1 MDWKEKKRL
10 RTCIDRH
17 PEMIG
22 TDCSYSCFVKNLNL
36 TRYGSKSKR
45 DRQLANLAEYINFE
59 VLENGKIRLLT
70 DDMVRNSEAESVD
83 EKFMNVKAFYNEER
97 GKSSKK
103 PKIEFRSIVRTSMM
117 GLLKDKLYHC
127 GDIVYRTGYEDIAS
141 ELGFYNPVYK
151 LVRRSYIKA
160 TRIIN
165 GIEGRPKNF
174 FGRQIKRAVDAIG
187 GSYAGYI
194 TRTLEGLEKE
204 GYIKF
209 STGYWGYKRE
219 LYTNALSLVML
230 TKEEEEFCATEGVK
244 IVCGQMGLEGYGK
257 VKQLNKEEE
266 FYKRLSDLLEVKF
279 GLVYVRKQ
287 VEIKLTKK
295 GEEVLGSISWGDSE
309 RKWLNKQFVAGLK
322 ENGERYYAQH
332 TEEKGDESN
341 FNLLL
346 EVLVKREK
354 KGDREE
360 LKTIR
365 KALYEGLGK

>member
-22 TDCSYSCFVKNLNL
+22 TNCSYSCFVKNLNL

-45 DRQLANLAEYINFE
+45 DRQLANLAKYINFE

-70 DDMVRNSEAESVD
+70 DDMVKNGEVETVD
-83 EKFMNVKAFYNEER
+83 ERFMNVKAFYNEER

-127 GDIVYRTGYEDIAS
+127 DDIVYRTGYEDIAG
-141 ELGFYNPVYK
+141 ELGFYNPVYR

-187 GSYAGYI
+187 GSYVGYI

-204 GYIKF
+204 GYIEF
-209 STGYWGYKRE
+209 STGYWGYKKD
-219 LYTNALSLVML
+219 LYTGALNLVFL
-230 TKEEEEFCATEGVK
+230 TKEEEEFCAIEGVR

-266 FYKRLSDLLEVKF
+266 FYKRLGDLLEVKF

-287 VEIKLTKK
+287 VEIRLTKK